1 MLNDALITPFASDF
15 MQRALIVAL
24 LVGVLA
30 PVVGTW
36 VVLRRMANLGDAM
49 GHGTLA
55 GVGLAFALGVDVL
68 IGALGAGVA
77 MAVVL
82 ATLPRDARIGH
93 EANVSIVGVALF
105 AIGIIVVSHLRTG
118 VELTHFLFGR
128 ILTVDTTDVVVNIV
142 LTAGALTVVAV
153 LFGDLRLATFDP
165 VHASQ
170 VGVHVRRVDTVL
182 LVLLAITIVIS
193 LKTVG
198 TLMATALLVAPA
210 ATARLLT
217 RDAARM
223 TAAGAAIGVV
233 TVVTGLLT
241 AYHLDSAPGATIAL
255 VATSGYLLTTAL
267 VRFGHWRKSS
277 TAAHHRRTAVA

>member
-1 MLNDALITPFASDF
+1 MNDLVIAPFSSGF

-49 GHGTLA
+49 GHGALA

-77 MAVVL
+77 MAIVL
-82 ATLPRDARIGH
+82 AALPRDRRIGH

-105 AIGIIVVSHLRTG
+105 AVGIIVVSRLRTG

-128 ILTVDTTDVVVNIV
+128 VLTVSTTDVIINLV
-142 LTAGALTVVAV
+142 LTVVALGV
-153 LFGDLRLATFDP
+153 VAALFGDLRLATFDP
-165 VHASQ
+165 VHAAQ
-170 VGVHVRRVDTVL
+170 VGVHVRRVDAAL

-217 RDAARM
+217 RDVARM
-223 TAAGAAIGVV
+223 TAVGAGIGIV
-233 TVVTGLLT
+233 TVVTGLLA

-255 VATSGYLLTTAL
+255 VAASGFLVTTAS
-267 VRFGHWRKSS
+267 VRLRRWRKS
-277 TAAHHRRTAVA
+277 RRTAHRPRAAVA